1 MLRGG
6 AITESSVNSSVLLR
20 RTPKIRS
27 ICKWLWDSYHC
38 RRKAKHFTQHLQAF
52 TDGQLPGTKFLL
64 SSFNNTFFLY
74 LSYCNIRF
82 CMLLLLFFL
91 KAATDCHSTPET
103 IPPLLHQVLLSLH
116 YWLCAKGHA
125 NRIQMFRLI
134 QVQKGF
140 VFLKWKLFFG
150 KVWEI
155 WSWWQRWQ
163 KQNRSAE
170 PISVAVLPGAQY
182 SWKQGLCWAFCCF
195 FFPREKVM
203 VYGKASSPDWTV
215 PNLFLLACEDCLVQ
229 ASSQSP
235 GCDLS

>member
-1 MLRGG
+1 M
-6 AITESSVNSSVLLR
+6 T
-20 RTPKIRS
+20 
-27 ICKWLWDSYHC
+27 WDLYHY
-38 RRKAKHFTQHLQAF
+38 RRKAKRFTQHLQAC

-64 SSFNNTFFLY
+64 SSFIGTFFLY
-74 LSYCNIRF
+74 LSYCNIRH
-82 CMLLLLFFL
+82 CMLLLLLFFL
-91 KAATDCHSTPET
+91 KAATDFNSTPET
-103 IPPLLHQVLLSLH
+103 IPPLLHQILLSLH
-116 YWLCAKGHA
+116 FWLCAKGHA

-155 WSWWQRWQ
+155 RSWWQYWQ

-182 SWKQGLCWAFCCF
+182 SWKQRLCWGWF
-195 FFPREKVM
+195 FFFYFSREKVM
-203 VYGKASSPDWTV
+203 VYGKPSSPDWTV
-215 PNLFLLACEDCLVQ
+215 PNLFRLACEDCLVQ

-235 GCDLS
+235 ASDLLLGAHWASLLQHGACSF